1 MAALSE
7 AMSVLGLTVVGA
19 LIPSVIKISTPLA
32 IAIGDASFG
41 LQEQLFDKSLTGF
54 LPVMATVLVYQL
66 LKKKVSTN
74 VLIIGIIVVSW
85 VCAAFGILG

>member
-1 MAALSE
+1 
-7 AMSVLGLTVVGA
+7 
-19 LIPSVIKISTPLA
+19 
-32 IAIGDASFG
+32 
-41 LQEQLFDKSLTGF
+41 
-54 LPVMATVLVYQL
+54 MATVLVYQL